1 MTGLLSNIFRVQKYS
16 VFFLYLL
23 FLFQNSVSQV
33 ISVNENQL
41 ADALKEKFIDEITG
55 KITSSVESGEA
66 WVANETYFSVV
77 LEPFES
83 FGIDPKNPNFLNQAY
98 DIHKK
103 IEEKLKENPGLR
115 YSGQLKSEIAGLV
128 KNGMWNYAGSFIDN
142 DSKEIYGQVSD
153 LISNGKKKIEDLL
166 NAANGISSL
175 NPDLEDYESEVVS
188 VLKKFGIKSDY
199 FYKINDLDLVIS
211 KGFSKVVDPIKAL
224 GIIASAA
231 SSDDPTYKIQMML
244 EFGETFGG
252 KVPIIGDLITPLF
265 TLGKGV
271 FDAAKGLENILE
283 KNLNQGCISPAGG
296 TYGSTNPN
304 KRSKFI
310 KKFSQINR
318 ACPMNQKVYSPIYN
332 NIFFNTSDP
341 SELFFYLN
349 NTWLRGKKDQLH
361 KGTDDIYSS
370 IQWLRRYNNAEK
382 VSDLNFIFTSYQKEY
397 GWSVYTEEVNKRIN
411 RFTVLLTP
419 ALQTVQA
426 CDEKRLEDFFMNKMG
441 FNWIARLLELR
452 GLEFGWKELKYF
464 NAYWEDEVR
473 NAMIY
478 NYYLSK
484 HQHNLNNLDRIIDF
498 LTKNVPVNIYGVVSN
513 ENGFTIQ
520 GAKLYVG
527 SNSMFETG
535 DKCHKV
541 ISGNS
546 GNFSYYILMPL
557 EKKINAT
564 VSASLPDGGTV
575 IEDITIYPGE
585 KRLYNVNLVAPY
597 EIPDTNTGAV
607 ATGTN
612 NTNTTN
618 PGDTSSVVNPDSTGI
633 DIAVLISNSDCAKD
647 PYGVAEWDPVN
658 KKVVCTCV
666 DNLIW
671 DESQGKCI
679 EDIQSILANSDC
691 STWPNTEAKWDYNTN
706 APYCD
711 CMAGYQWNEDYTAC
725 ISEQDMLV
733 AQADCQ
739 QYPNTQAVWDAVNKE
754 VICDCLPGY
763 EWNEDYTMCIS
774 KTQAAVQ
781 HMDCS
786 GYPNTQPVWDAVS
799 QEAYCDCLPGYEWN
813 AAYTAC
819 EKEIEQEQIQYNC
832 DHIPNSRP
840 VFDKVL
846 NEVVCDCLPG
856 YEWNKAFTACV
867 PVQRKPTVNWND
879 VMSITMGILNAANGN
894 SQGGITPNPGTGSG
908 SNQQPV
914 VHQTRCNDQQQ
925 QGGDAPEVHLIDLG
939 QSFGSFV
946 LDYDVYSVK
955 DQIIVTQS
963 GRTIYNSGCVS
974 GAKSI
979 RLNLNGYSS
988 QISVRV
994 NPNCD
999 GTSSTSWTFTVHCPD
1014 R

>member
-1 MTGLLSNIFRVQKYS
+1 MKKYS
-16 VFFLYLL
+16 VFFLSILLL
-23 FLFQNSVSQV
+23 FQTAGAQV
-33 ISVNENQL
+33 IGVDQKKL
-41 ADALKEKFIDEITG
+41 ADGIKEKLMDEITS

-66 WVANETYFSVV
+66 WVADATYFSVV
-77 LEPFES
+77 LEPFEA

-98 DIHKK
+98 ELHKK
-103 IEEKLKENPGLR
+103 IEEKLQKDPSLR
-115 YSGQLKSEIAGLV
+115 YSGQLKSEISGIV
-128 KNGMWNYAGSFIDN
+128 KKGMWNYAGSYIDN
-142 DSKEIYGQVSD
+142 ESKAIYDQVSGLVSD
-153 LISNGKKKIEDLL
+153 GQKKITDLL
-166 NAANGISSL
+166 DAASGISSL
-175 NPDLEDYESEVVS
+175 DPDLEDYESEVVG

-199 FYKINDLDLVIS
+199 FFVIDDLDLVLS
-211 KGFSKVVDPIKAL
+211 KGYEKIADPLAAL
-224 GIIASAA
+224 SIIASAA
-231 SSDDPTYKIQMML
+231 GSDDPTYKIQMML

-296 TYGSTNPN
+296 TYASTNIN

-310 KKFSQINR
+310 KKFPNINR

-332 NIFFNTSDP
+332 FIFFNTSDN

-349 NTWLRGKKDQLH
+349 DTWLRGKKDNLH
-361 KGTDDIYSS
+361 KGTEDIYSS
-370 IQWLRRYNNAEK
+370 IQWLRRFNNADK
-382 VSDLNFIFTSYQKEY
+382 ATDLSFIFNSYQKKY
-397 GWSVYTEEVNKRIN
+397 GWLVYTEEVNKRIS
-411 RFTVLLTP
+411 RFTVLFKS

-426 CDEKRLEDFFMNKMG
+426 CDEKKLEDFFMNKMG
-441 FNWIARLLELR
+441 FNWITRLMELR
-452 GLEFGWKELKYF
+452 GLEFGWNDLKYF
-464 NAYWEDEVR
+464 NAYWEEEVR

-484 HQHNLNNLDRIIDF
+484 HQDNINNLDRIIDF
-498 LTKNVPVNIYGVVSN
+498 LTENVPINIYGIVSN
-513 ENGFTIQ
+513 GNGFLIQ
-520 GAKLYVG
+520 GAKLSVG
-527 SNSMFETG
+527 NNSMFEKG

-557 EKKINAT
+557 DKKINTT
-564 VSASLPDGGTV
+564 VTASIPDGGTV
-575 IEDITIYPGE
+575 IKDVTIYPGE
-585 KRLYNVNLVAPY
+585 KRIYNVNLVGPY
-597 EIPDTNTGAV
+597 EAPDTNTTAVGGA
-607 ATGTN
+607 N
-612 NTNTTN
+612 NTDNTDSN
-618 PGDTSSVVNPDSTGI
+618 DTTSVDNTDSTGV

-658 KKVVCTCV
+658 QKVVCTCV

-671 DESQGKCI
+671 DESLGKCV

-691 STWPNTEAKWDYNTN
+691 SQWPNTEPKWDYSANE
-706 APYCD
+706 PYCD
-711 CMAGYQWNEDYTAC
+711 CMAGFQWNEDYTAC

-739 QYPNTQAVWDAVNKE
+739 QYPNTQAVWDPVNKE
-754 VICDCLPGY
+754 VICDCLPGFS
-763 EWNEDYTMCIS
+763 WNEDYTMCIS
-774 KTQAAVQ
+774 ETQAAMQ
-781 HMDCS
+781 EMDCS
-786 GYPNTQPVWDAVS
+786 GYPNTQAVWDAVS
-799 QEAYCDCLPGYEWN
+799 QEAYCDCLPGYKWN
-813 AAYTAC
+813 QGYTAC
-819 EKEIEQEQIQYNC
+819 EKEKEQEQIQYNC
-832 DHIPNSRP
+832 DHIPNSSP
-840 VFDKVL
+840 VFNKNL

-856 YEWNKAFTACV
+856 YEWNKTFTACI

-879 VMSITMGILNAANGN
+879 IFNVTMGILNAANGN
-894 SQGGITPNPGTGSG
+894 PQGGISPSPGGAT
-908 SNQQPV
+908 SNQQAV
-914 VHQTRCNDQQQ
+914 VHQTKCNDQQQ

-979 RLNLNGYSS
+979 RLNLSGYSN

-999 GTSSTSWTFTVHCPD
+999 GTSGTNWTFTVHCPD

>member
-1 MTGLLSNIFRVQKYS
+1 MKKYFL
-16 VFFLYLL
+16 FFLNII
-23 FLFQNSVSQV
+23 FLFQNTISQV
-33 ISVNENQL
+33 ISVNEKQL
-41 ADALKEKFIDEITG
+41 ADGLKEKLMDEITS

-66 WVANETYFSVV
+66 WVADASYFSIV
-77 LEPFES
+77 LEPFEP

-98 DIHKK
+98 ELHKQ
-103 IEEKLKENPGLR
+103 IEEKIQKNPGLR
-115 YSGQLKSEIAGLV
+115 YSGQLKGEIMGLV
-128 KNGMWNYAGSFIDN
+128 KNGMWNYAGSYIDN
-142 DSKEIYGQVSD
+142 ESKAIYGQVSG
-153 LISNGKKKIEDLL
+153 LISDGQKKITDLL
-166 NAANGISSL
+166 DAASGISSL
-175 NPDLEDYESEVVS
+175 SPDLEDYESEVS
-188 VLKKFGIKSDY
+188 SILKKFGIKSDY
-199 FYKINDLDLVIS
+199 FFIIDDLDLVLS
-211 KGFSKVVDPIKAL
+211 KGYEKIVDPLSAL
-224 GIIASAA
+224 YIIGSAA
-231 SSDDPTYKIQMML
+231 GSDDPTYKIQMML
-244 EFGETFGG
+244 EFGEAFGG

-296 TYGSTNPN
+296 TYGSININ

-332 NIFFNTSDP
+332 NIFFNTSDN

-349 NTWLRGKKDQLH
+349 NTWLRGKKDHLH

-370 IQWLRRYNNAEK
+370 IQWLRKYNNAEK
-382 VSDLNFIFTSYQKEY
+382 VTDLNFIFNSYQKEY
-397 GWSVYTEEVNKRIN
+397 GWSVYTEEVNKRIS
-411 RFTVLLTP
+411 RFSVLLKA
-419 ALQTVQA
+419 ALETVGY
-426 CDEKRLEDFFMNKMG
+426 CDDAKLEEFFLNKMG
-441 FNWIARLLELR
+441 FNWITRLLGQRE
-452 GLEFGWKELKYF
+452 LEFGWNELKYF
-464 NAYWEDEVR
+464 SSYWEKEIM

-484 HQHNLNNLDRIIDF
+484 HQANLGNLDRIINF
-498 LTKNVPVNIYGVVSN
+498 LNENVPVNIYGVVSN
-513 ENGFTIQ
+513 ENGFSIQ

-527 SNSMFETG
+527 YNSMFEKG

-546 GNFSYYILMPL
+546 GYFSYYILMPL
-557 EKKINAT
+557 DKKINTT

-585 KRLYNVNLVAPY
+585 KRIYNVDLVSPY
-597 EIPDTNTGAV
+597 EIPDTNTTAI
-607 ATGTN
+607 ATGN
-612 NTNTTN
+612 NNADIDGN
-618 PGDTSSVVNPDSTGI
+618 NDSTSVDNSDSTEI
-633 DIAVLISNSDCAKD
+633 DITAMISNSDCAKD
-647 PYGVAEWDPVN
+647 PNGVAEWDPVN
-658 KKVVCTCV
+658 KKVICTCV

-671 DESQGKCI
+671 DESLGKCV
-679 EDIQSILANSDC
+679 EDIQTILANSDC
-691 STWPNTEAKWDYNTN
+691 SKWPNTEAKWDYSTHE
-706 APYCD
+706 PYCD
-711 CMAGYQWNEDYTAC
+711 CIAGFQWNEDYTAC

-739 QYPNTQAVWDAVNKE
+739 QYPNTQAVWDPVNKE
-754 VICDCLPGY
+754 VICDCLPGFS
-763 EWNEDYTMCIS
+763 WNEDYTMCIS
-774 KTQAAVQ
+774 ETQVAMQ
-781 HMDCS
+781 NMDCS
-786 GYPNTQPVWDAVS
+786 TYPNTQSVWDAVS

-813 AAYTAC
+813 PDYTAC
-819 EKEIEQEQIQYNC
+819 EKEKEQEQIQYNC
-832 DHIPNSRP
+832 DHIPNSHP

-846 NEVVCDCLPG
+846 NEVVCNCLPG

-879 VMSITMGILNAANGN
+879 ILNVTMGILNAANGN
-894 SQGGITPNPGTGSG
+894 PQEGITPGAGAI

-914 VHQTRCNDQQQ
+914 IHQTRCNDQQQ

-963 GRTIYNSGCVS
+963 GRTIYNSGCIS

-979 RLNLNGYSS
+979 RLNLNGFSS